1 MIQNISII
9 GLIITIGEI
18 ALAIYKYMQETR
30 RKKCS
35 DTLQTINNLFNS
47 TYSAREEYL
56 SAFNNSTFDLE
67 KIESNKKIY
76 KSTMIL
82 LTQWESFSRG
92 LFYNIYEF
100 KLFIYIVTKE
110 LSEMLY

>member
-47 TYSAREEYL
+47 TYSAR
-56 SAFNNSTFDLE
+56 
-67 KIESNKKIY
+67 
-76 KSTMIL
+76 
-82 LTQWESFSRG
+82 
-92 LFYNIYEF
+92 
-100 KLFIYIVTKE
+100 
-110 LSEMLY
+110 